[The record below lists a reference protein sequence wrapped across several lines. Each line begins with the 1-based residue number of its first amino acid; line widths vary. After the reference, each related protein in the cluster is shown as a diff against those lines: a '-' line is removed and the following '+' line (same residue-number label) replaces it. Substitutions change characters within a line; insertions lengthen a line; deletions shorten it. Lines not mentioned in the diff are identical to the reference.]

1 MRMRGGVSAASLRPQ
16 DGLPAAAPPI
26 PEDVVDAA
34 IHWYVLLA
42 SGTASAQDRAAFA
55 RWRAESAAHAAAWS
69 RFEAMG
75 GRLQGG
81 AARLAPAATHA
92 ALSKAVSASG
102 RRRALKTLAWAGLG
116 GTAFYFAQAQVSWRG
131 QLAGALAD
139 LRTGTGERRRLVL
152 EDGTLLQL
160 NTATAVD
167 VRFSGAERRIVLRA
181 GEILVATAADA
192 QGRPLVVESPA
203 GTLAPLGTRFTVR
216 HAADEDCS
224 PTRLAVIEGAV
235 RIYADG
241 RTDGETALVTAG
253 RQARFTRKRIDA
265 SAPLDEA
272 GQSWIDGTFSAE
284 GMRLADLLA
293 ELGRYRPGRLRCAP
307 EVADL
312 RITGAW
318 PLDGPQ
324 ATDRILDALERRL
337 PVRVSRYTRY
347 WVTVGPR

>member
-1 MRMRGGVSAASLRPQ
+1 MSATSLRPR
-16 DGLPAAAPPI
+16 DGSPAAEPPV

-34 IHWYVLLA
+34 IQWYVLLA
-42 SGTASAQDRAAFA
+42 SGTATAQDHAAFA
-55 RWRAESAAHAAAWS
+55 RWRAESPAHAAAWS
-69 RFEAMG
+69 RFEVMG
-75 GRLQGG
+75 GRLRGG

-92 ALSKAVSASG
+92 ALTKAASTSG

-116 GTAFYFAQAQVSWRG
+116 GTAFYLAQAQLPWRG

-139 LRTGTGERRRLVL
+139 LRTGTGERRSLVL
-152 EDGTLLQL
+152 EDGTHLQL

-167 VRFSGAERRIVLRA
+167 LRFSGSERRIVLRE

-192 QGRPLVVESPA
+192 LGRPLVVESPA
-203 GTLAPLGTRFTVR
+203 GTLVPLGTRFTVR
-216 HAADEDCS
+216 HVADGADCS

-241 RTDGETALVTAG
+241 RPDGETALVTAG
-253 RQARFTRKRIDA
+253 QQARFTRKRIHA
-265 SAPLDEA
+265 PVPLDEA
-272 GQSWIDGTFSAE
+272 SHSWVDGTFSAE

-293 ELGRYRPGRLRCAP
+293 DLGRYRPGRLRCAP
-307 EVADL
+307 GVADL

-318 PLDGPQ
+318 PLDGPD